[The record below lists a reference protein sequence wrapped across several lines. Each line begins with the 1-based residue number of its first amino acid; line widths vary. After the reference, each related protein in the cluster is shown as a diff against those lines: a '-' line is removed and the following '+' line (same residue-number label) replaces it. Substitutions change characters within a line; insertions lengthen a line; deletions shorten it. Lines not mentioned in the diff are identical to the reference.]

1 MLGGRGGE
9 GGGGGGGGGGWPGW
23 EQGRR
28 KPLVFTEIKGFQ
40 VASWAVISHTL
51 PGFVHGE
58 ARENDKLTFALRS

>member
-1 MLGGRGGE
+1 MPQVLGATE
-9 GGGGGGGGGGWPGW
+9 VKEGGGWPGW

-51 PGFVHGE
+51 PGFVHQE
-58 ARENDKLTFALRS
+58 AREK

>member
-1 MLGGRGGE
+1 MLGAGEVKARGGWR
-9 GGGGGGGGGGWPGW
+9 GRPGW
-23 EQGRR
+23 EQGHR

-51 PGFVHGE
+51 PGFVRGE

>member
-1 MLGGRGGE
+1 MKEQQEEEEEEGWGCRG
-9 GGGGGGGGGGWPGW
+9 PGW

-40 VASWAVISHTL
+40 VASWAVISRTL

-58 ARENDKLTFALRS
+58 AERK